1 MGRPIKLPNERK
13 ESKLFANCTNEEYDI
28 IKEFAKE
35 NGYNISLLIRI
46 AVLDFIRRE
55 SINGR
60 K

>member
-1 MGRPIKLPNERK
+1 MGRPVKLPNERK

-28 IKEFAKE
+28 IQKFAKQ

>member
-13 ESKLFANCTNEEYDI
+13 ESKLFANCTNEEYEI
-28 IKEFAKE
+28 IQKFAKE

-55 SINGR
+55 TINGR

>member
-35 NGYNISLLIRI
+35 NGYNISLLLRI

>member
-35 NGYNISLLIRI
+35 NGYNISLLLRI

-55 SINGR
+55 TINGR

>member
-35 NGYNISLLIRI
+35 NGYNISLLMRI

-55 SINGR
+55 TINGR

>member
-1 MGRPIKLPNERK
+1 MGRPVKLPNERK
-13 ESKLFANCTNEEYDI
+13 ESKLFANCTNEEYEI
-28 IKEFAKE
+28 IKKFAKE

-55 SINGR
+55 TINGR